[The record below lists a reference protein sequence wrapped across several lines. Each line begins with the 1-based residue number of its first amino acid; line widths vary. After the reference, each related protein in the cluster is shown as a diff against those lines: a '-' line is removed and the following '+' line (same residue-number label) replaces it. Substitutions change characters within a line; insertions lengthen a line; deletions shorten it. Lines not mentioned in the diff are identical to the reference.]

1 MFSDEE
7 TLSGVSSFYPLWY
20 NSIGILY
27 KINIKME
34 IINDL
39 NIKKQARDLGVSVW
53 QTPGFLFIVLGF
65 VAASVMS
72 ATFYLSRSYNDPAV
86 LIISE
91 SIVASII
98 LIVGTS
104 VIRLV
109 YQIAKINKLK
119 SEFVAVASHQLRTPI
134 SGIRWETEL
143 LLSKLKKGLSEKQI
157 KNIESIKFLSS
168 KMARLVND
176 LLDVAK
182 IDQKRLILKKNL
194 IDISK
199 IVKEVVSEVSPFIR
213 SRNIEL
219 VLRISDK
226 IPETVGD
233 PERIRMVVDNMINN
247 SIKYSLNK
255 GKIEIILSKKD
266 ENIVFSVKDN
276 GAGIPVEQQDR
287 VFEKF
292 FRSDNAVKY
301 QTEGTGLGL
310 YIAKNIIDQS
320 GGEIWFDSVENSG
333 SIFSFSLPIKQTGQQ
348 RENSYYTINSNKF

>member
-1 MFSDEE
+1 
-7 TLSGVSSFYPLWY
+7 
-20 NSIGILY
+20 
-27 KINIKME
+27 ME

-39 NIKKQARDLGVSVW
+39 NLKKQAQDLGVSVW
-53 QTPGFLFIVLGF
+53 QTPGFLFIVMGL
-65 VAASVMS
+65 VAAVMM
-72 ATFYLSRSYNDPAV
+72 AVTFYLSRSYNDPAV

-91 SIVASII
+91 SIMTSII

-109 YQIAKINKLK
+109 YQIARINKLK

-143 LLSKLKKGLSEKQI
+143 LLSKFKKGLDEKQI
-157 KNIESIKFLSS
+157 QNIESIRFLSS
-168 KMARLVND
+168 KMSRLVND

-182 IDQKRLILKKNL
+182 IDQRRLILKKNL
-194 IDISK
+194 IDLSK
-199 IVKEVVSEVSPFIR
+199 TVKEVVSEVSPLIK

-219 VLRISDK
+219 VLKISDK
-226 IPETVGD
+226 IPETIGD
-233 PERIRMVVDNMINN
+233 PERIKMVVENLINN

-255 GKIEIILSKKD
+255 GKIEISLIKKEED
-266 ENIVFSVKDN
+266 IVFSVKDN

-292 FRSDNAVKY
+292 FRSDNAVRY

-310 YIAKNIIDQS
+310 FIAKNIIDQS
-320 GGEIWFDSVENSG
+320 GGEIWFESVENSG
-333 SIFSFSLPIKQTGQQ
+333 SIFNFSLPIKQTGQE
-348 RENSYYTINSNKF
+348 RKKSYFTLNSGKTFA

>member
-1 MFSDEE
+1 
-7 TLSGVSSFYPLWY
+7 
-20 NSIGILY
+20 
-27 KINIKME
+27 ME

-39 NIKKQARDLGVSVW
+39 NMKKQARDLGISVW
-53 QTPGFLFIVLGF
+53 QTPSFLFIVMGF
-65 VAASVMS
+65 VAASVML
-72 ATFYLSRSYNDPAV
+72 ATFFLSRSYDDPAV
-86 LIISE
+86 LVISE

-98 LIVGTS
+98 LIVGTF

-143 LLSKLKKGLSEKQI
+143 LLSKLKKGLDEKQI
-157 KNIESIKFLSS
+157 KNIESIRFLSS

-194 IDISK
+194 IDLSE
-199 IVKEVVSEVSPFIR
+199 IVQEVISEVSPLIR

-219 VLRISDK
+219 VIKISDK
-226 IPETVGD
+226 IPKTVGD
-233 PERIRMVVDNMINN
+233 PERIRMVVDNLINN

-255 GKIEIILSKKD
+255 GKIEINLSKK
-266 ENIVFSVKDN
+266 EGSIVFSVKDN
-276 GAGIPVEQQDR
+276 GAGIPVEQQER

-292 FRSDNAVKY
+292 FRSDNAVRY

-310 YIAKNIIDQS
+310 FIAKNIIDQS
-320 GGEIWFDSVENSG
+320 GGEIWFDSVENLG
-333 SIFSFSLPIKQTGQQ
+333 SIFSFSLPIKKIGQE
-348 RENSYYTINSNKF
+348 RKNSYFTLDSGKIYAQNNF

>member
-1 MFSDEE
+1 
-7 TLSGVSSFYPLWY
+7 
-20 NSIGILY
+20 
-27 KINIKME
+27 ME

-39 NIKKQARDLGVSVW
+39 NIKKQARDLGISIW
-53 QTPGFLFIVLGF
+53 QTPGFLFIVMGL
-65 VAASVMS
+65 VATSVMS
-72 ATFYLSRSYNDPAV
+72 ATFFLSKSYDDPVV
-86 LIISE
+86 LVISE

-98 LIVGTS
+98 LTVGTS

-143 LLSKLKKGLSEKQI
+143 LLSKSRKGLNEKQVQ
-157 KNIESIKFLSS
+157 NIESIRFLSL
-168 KMARLVND
+168 KMSRLVND

-182 IDQKRLILKKNL
+182 IDQRRLILKKCL
-194 IDISK
+194 IDLSE
-199 IVKEVVSEVSPFIR
+199 IVNEVVLGISPAIK

-219 VLRISDK
+219 VLKISGN
-226 IPETVGD
+226 IPKTIGD
-233 PERIRMVVDNMINN
+233 PERIRMVVDNLINN
-247 SIKYSLNK
+247 SIKYSLSK
-255 GKIEIILSKKD
+255 GRIEVDLSKK
-266 ENIVFSVKDN
+266 EEEIVFSVKDN
-276 GAGIPVEQQDR
+276 GAGIPVEQQER

-320 GGEIWFDSVENSG
+320 GGKIWFDSVENSG
-333 SIFSFSLPIKQTGQQ
+333 SIFSFSLPIKKIGQEQ
-348 RENSYYTINSNKF
+348 KHKYYTIDSSKF